1 VGFSGRK
8 NLRLW
13 RPNICRRGHFQWR
26 GVGGLTICPQDR
38 VSGQDRGY
46 LTEGI
51 IKGHRSLCKSLKVW
65 CDHMRIAIDGELRP
79 KIVVHY
85 VKEIVS
91 WVEFEIG
98 WCAATET
105 REEELERKRER
116 RR

>member
-1 VGFSGRK
+1 
-8 NLRLW
+8 
-13 RPNICRRGHFQWR
+13 
-26 GVGGLTICPQDR
+26 
-38 VSGQDRGY
+38 
-46 LTEGI
+46 
-51 IKGHRSLCKSLKVW
+51 
-65 CDHMRIAIDGELRP
+65 MRIAIDGELRP

-116 RR
+116 RRSGEMRMKSLEHLPNQVTHTSFQV